1 MQPAYSKTLVAKDYS
16 QGGER
21 MKRLSK
27 LLLGLL
33 LVSCIVLTL
42 GTQKVSAADKILEEY
57 FPNGLSKVKPLKPV
71 INTGDGTYIA
81 MTIKQCDDILK
92 LVRDYDKSLVEQ
104 EEKELE
110 YSAFEEKYNITGFD
124 VIYQCDISVDGGDWQ
139 YNKKWDSFDFDI
151 YEGGFTRATYLGT
164 SYTDNSITF
173 DLMDPY
179 NADSGVLKKTV
190 KNEAF
195 DLKNHTFKV
204 RCRAAIQYTYLD
216 KYLDGTDGDAHFF
229 FSDWSDTV
237 TFGKNTD
244 QNLEIPDELPM
255 PDISEP
261 KRALDKNGKWGTDIN
276 VMTHISKDVTDVE
289 IALTIS
295 TGIQEP
301 MTIVVESALDD
312 LSEKKF
318 KDASIANAVWMSDGN
333 RGVALDYEKLSL
345 DSRLLIRA
353 KIICEEIG
361 KESKYDYAVD
371 QVTGL
376 KAKTVKTTSIKLTWN
391 KVSGAECYEIY
402 DDSNKLIGTSKT
414 NSFTVKKLK
423 AGTGYTYKVRAVT
436 DKVFVGLF
444 SKELAVGTKPKKAT
458 VSKASISNGVV
469 SVTYKKLSCTGYE
482 VQIATDS
489 KFKDVKATLK
499 ADDVK
504 TLTQKSENLGKGT
517 YYVRVRAYF
526 TFGGKTQYGSW
537 SKVKTVK

>member
-244 QNLEIPDELPM
+244 QELEIPDELPM

-289 IALTIS
+289 TALVIS
-295 TGIQEP
+295 TGIQTP

-312 LSEKKF
+312 LTEKKF
-318 KDASIANAVWMSDGN
+318 KDASIGNAVWMSDGN

-361 KESKYDYAVD
+361 KESQYDYAVD

-391 KVSGAECYEIY
+391 KVSGAEFYEIY

-458 VSKASISNGVV
+458 VSKASISSGVV